1 MNSNSQ
7 AFRRR
12 WARIGVVCV
21 LAAVGV
27 TGAAAGVAAGSSG
40 SKKAVKIAY
49 LSFAVANSYDAP
61 MLAAAQKAAKA
72 AGATTITVQDANNSP
87 TTQLN
92 ELQTVA
98 SSHQYNAII
107 VQPIFG
113 TGLITTVQAA
123 IKSGIKVVN
132 MDQELGP
139 NLSTDK
145 PQVAGLSGNVVF
157 VPTEIGKKLGKLAL
171 QACTAHHLNPC
182 NIGYLDDIKAS
193 ALDVA
198 LSQAFD
204 GAIAGHSTVS
214 IVAEGQDFFTPSI
227 GLAAVQTMLQANPN
241 INLIVGSDQG
251 IEGAVQAVDPS
262 KVVLVGYGASVAGIK
277 GVASGAWYGD
287 VAQLPATEGKDAVQ
301 CAVQAVRTGKG
312 CGGVDPVA
320 KLPNGGVVTKSN
332 VSKFHGEWPG

>member
-1 MNSNSQ
+1 M
-7 AFRRR
+7 R
-12 WARIGVVCV
+12 
-21 LAAVGV
+21 VGV
-27 TGAAAGVAAGSSG
+27 ASAAGTVALLAGAAGVFSSG
-40 SKKAVKIAY
+40 AEAAAKKPVKIAY

-61 MLAAAQKAAKA
+61 MLAAAQAAAKS
-72 AGATTITVQDANNSP
+72 AGATTITVFDANNSP

-92 ELQTVA
+92 QLQTVS
-98 SSHQYNAII
+98 SSHQYNAIV

-113 TGLITTVQAA
+113 TGLITTIKTT
-123 IKSGIKVVN
+123 IKSGLKVVN

-145 PQVAGLSGNVVF
+145 PQVAGLAGNVVF
-157 VPTEIGKKLGKLAL
+157 VPTQIGTKLGKLAL
-171 QACTAHHLNPC
+171 QACKAKSLNPC

-198 LSQAFD
+198 LSQAFG
-204 GAIAGHSTVS
+204 GAIAGHTNVS
-214 IVAEGQDFFTPSI
+214 IVAEGQDFFTPSV
-227 GLAAVQTMLQANPN
+227 GLSAVQTMLQAHPE

-251 IEGAVQAVDPS
+251 IEGAVQAVTPG
-262 KVVLVGYGASVAGIK
+262 KVVLIGYGASVAGLK

-301 CAVQAVRTGKG
+301 CAVKAVRTGKS

-320 KLPNGGVVTKSN
+320 ALPNGGVVTKSN
-332 VSKFHGEWPG
+332 VKKFHGEWPG